1 MGCLGGAKPSAWGSG
16 KPQRVWGQVWEQYG
30 VLCLGEGTQ
39 ASVQGYA
46 DVYSHVCASVW
57 VAARG
62 VFWVCLRLCVCA
74 CACVWAGSC
83 QDRAATVPR
92 PALPLVPTR
101 HDSALPGS
109 MKGPCVPGGFLHL
122 LPSAHPPK
130 RFAEGGEGP
139 QNPTLPAH
147 KQGTAVW
154 AQGWVALT
162 LSLRRGLKHR
172 KSLCPSP
179 PVPCHTDRCTGR

>member
-1 MGCLGGAKPSAWGSG
+1 MGCRGGAKPSAWGSG
-16 KPQRVWGQVWEQYG
+16 KPQRVWEVWERYG

-92 PALPLVPTR
+92 PAVPLVPTR

-139 QNPTLPAH
+139 QSPTLPAH
-147 KQGTAVW
+147 KQGAAVW

-179 PVPCHTDRCTGR
+179 PVPSRTDRCTGR